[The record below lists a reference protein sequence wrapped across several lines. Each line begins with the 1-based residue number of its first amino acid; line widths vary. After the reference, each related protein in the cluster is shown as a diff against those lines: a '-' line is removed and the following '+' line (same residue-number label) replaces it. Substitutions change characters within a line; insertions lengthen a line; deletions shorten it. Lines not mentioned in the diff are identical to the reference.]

1 LLIEEDID
9 MNRLAHHGLL
19 TLCLLTA
26 GIGQALAHSADEH
39 AGHTMAAKSASSE
52 TAQVKFADVALVDQN
67 GKTVRLEKDLV
78 ADKIV
83 VMSFIYT
90 SCTTVCPVVSS
101 IMGKVQK
108 QLGARVGTEVQL
120 VSISI
125 DPQRDDAKRLNDYA
139 RTFQNGPGWSW
150 LTGSTQSVNETL
162 KGLGSF
168 SGDFKN
174 HAPLILVGDG
184 NSRHW
189 TRYYGFTDPAVLTRQ
204 VEKLSGER
212 NAHAKHTAIAMEHQP

>member
-1 LLIEEDID
+1 
-9 MNRLAHHGLL
+9 MNRFAHRGLL
-19 TLCLLTA
+19 TLCLLA
-26 GIGQALAHSADEH
+26 VGVGQALAHSADEH
-39 AGHTMAAKSASSE
+39 AGHTRAVKSASSE

-78 ADKIV
+78 QNKIV

-150 LTGSTQSVNETL
+150 LTGSPQSVNETL

-174 HAPLILVGDG
+174 HQPLILVGDG

-189 TRYYGFTDPAVLTRQ
+189 TRYYGFTDPAVLSRE

>member
-1 LLIEEDID
+1 
-9 MNRLAHHGLL
+9 MNRFAHRGLL
-19 TLCLLTA
+19 TFCLLA
-26 GIGQALAHSADEH
+26 VGIGQALAHSADEH
-39 AGHTMAAKSASSE
+39 GGHDMQAKSATPES
-52 TAQVKFADVALVDQN
+52 TQVKFADVALVDQN

-78 ADKIV
+78 SNKIV

-150 LTGSTQSVNETL
+150 LTGTTQSVNETL
-162 KGLGSF
+162 KGLGTF

-189 TRYYGFTDPAVLTRQ
+189 TRYYGFTDPAVLSRE
-204 VEKLSGER
+204 VEKLSGQR
-212 NAHAKHTAIAMEHQP
+212 NAHAKHTAVAMENQP

>member
-1 LLIEEDID
+1 
-9 MNRLAHHGLL
+9 MNRFAHRGLL
-19 TLCLLTA
+19 TLCLLA
-26 GIGQALAHSADEH
+26 VGIGQALAHSADEH
-39 AGHTMAAKSASSE
+39 AGHTPPKSASAES
-52 TAQVKFADVALVDQN
+52 AQVKFADVALVDQN

-78 ADKIV
+78 SNKIV

-150 LTGSTQSVNETL
+150 ITGSPQSVNETL

-174 HAPLILVGDG
+174 HQPLILVGDG

-189 TRYYGFTDPAVLTRQ
+189 MRYYGFTDPAVLTRE
-204 VEKLSGER
+204 VEKLSGQR

>member
-1 LLIEEDID
+1 
-9 MNRLAHHGLL
+9 MNRFAHRGLL
-19 TLCLLTA
+19 TFCLLAA
-26 GIGQALAHSADEH
+26 GTGQALAHSADEH
-39 AGHTMAAKSASSE
+39 AGHDMPAKSASSE
-52 TAQVKFADVALVDQN
+52 SAQVKFADVALVDQN
-67 GKTVRLEKDLV
+67 GQAVRLEKDLV
-78 ADKIV
+78 TNKIV

-139 RTFQNGPGWSW
+139 RAFQNGPGWSW
-150 LTGSTQSVNETL
+150 LTGSAQSINATL
-162 KGLGSF
+162 KGLGTF

-174 HAPLILVGDG
+174 HQPLILVGDG
-184 NSRHW
+184 NSRRW
-189 TRYYGFTDPAVLTRQ
+189 TRYYGFTDPAVLTRE
-204 VEKLSGER
+204 VEKLSGQR

>member
-1 LLIEEDID
+1 
-9 MNRLAHHGLL
+9 MKRFTSRGLL
-19 TLCLLTA
+19 TLCLLA
-26 GIGQALAHSADEH
+26 MGVHQAQAHSADEH
-39 AGHTMAAKSASSE
+39 AGHKAAAASTQE
-52 TAQVKFADVALVDQN
+52 HAQVKFANVPLLDQN
-67 GKTVRLEKDLV
+67 GKTVRLEPDLV
-78 ADKIV
+78 RDKIV

-108 QLGARVGTEVQL
+108 QLGARVGEEVQL

-125 DPQRDDAKRLNDYA
+125 DPQRDDPQRLQDYA
-139 RTFQNGPGWSW
+139 RAFQKGPGWSW
-150 LTGSTQSVNETL
+150 LTGSAQSISDTL

-174 HAPLILVGDG
+174 HQPLILVGDG

-189 TRYYGFTDPAVLTRQ
+189 TRYYGFTDPALLTKE
-204 VEKLSGER
+204 VEKLSGLR
-212 NAHAKHTAIAMEHQP
+212 THAKHTAIAMEQQP

>member
-1 LLIEEDID
+1 
-9 MNRLAHHGLL
+9 MNRLAQHGLL
-19 TLCLLTA
+19 TLCLMA
-26 GIGQALAHSADEH
+26 VGIGHALAHSADEH
-39 AGHTMAAKSASSE
+39 AGHDMAAKSASSE
-52 TAQVKFADVALVDQN
+52 RAQVKFADVALVDQN

-78 ADKIV
+78 DNKIV

-139 RTFQNGPGWSW
+139 RTFQKGPGWSW
-150 LTGSTQSVNETL
+150 LTGSPQSVNDTL

-174 HAPLILVGDG
+174 HQPLILVGDG

-189 TRYYGFTDPAVLTRQ
+189 TRYYGFTDPAVLSRE

>member
-1 LLIEEDID
+1 
-9 MNRLAHHGLL
+9 MNRFAHHGLL
-19 TLCLLTA
+19 TLCLLA
-26 GIGQALAHSADEH
+26 VGIGQALAHSTDEH
-39 AGHTMAAKSASSE
+39 AGHNAAAKSASSE
-52 TAQVKFADVALVDQN
+52 KAQVKFADVALVDQN

-78 ADKIV
+78 SNKIV

-139 RTFQNGPGWSW
+139 RTFQKGPGWSW
-150 LTGSTQSVNETL
+150 LTGSPQSVNETL

-174 HAPLILVGDG
+174 HQPLILVGDG

-189 TRYYGFTDPAVLTRQ
+189 TRYYGFTDPTVLSRE

>member
-1 LLIEEDID
+1 
-9 MNRLAHHGLL
+9 MNRLLPCGML
-19 TLCLLTA
+19 TLCLLAA

-39 AGHTMAAKSASSE
+39 AGHDMPAKSATSE
-52 TAQVKFADVALVDQN
+52 SAQVQFADVALVDQT
-67 GKTVRLEKDLV
+67 GKAVRLEKDLV
-78 ADKIV
+78 SNKIV

-125 DPQRDDAKRLNDYA
+125 DPQRDDPKRLNDYA
-139 RTFQNGPGWSW
+139 RSFQNGPGWSW
-150 LTGSTQSVNETL
+150 LTGSTQSINETL
-162 KGLGSF
+162 KGLGTF
-168 SGDFKN
+168 NGDFKS

-189 TRYYGFTDPAVLTRQ
+189 TRYYGFTDPDVLTRE
-204 VEKLSGER
+204 VEKLSGQR
-212 NAHAKHTAIAMEHQP
+212 NAHAKHTAIAMEQHP

>member
-1 LLIEEDID
+1 
-9 MNRLAHHGLL
+9 MNPFAHLGML
-19 TLCLLTA
+19 TLCLLAA
-26 GIGQALAHSADEH
+26 GTGQALAHSTDEH
-39 AGHTMAAKSASSE
+39 AGHTPARNASSE
-52 TAQVKFADVALVDQN
+52 SAQVKFADVALMDQN

-78 ADKIV
+78 SDKIV

-150 LTGSTQSVNETL
+150 LTGSPQSVNETL

-168 SGDFKN
+168 SGDFKS
-174 HAPLILVGDG
+174 HQPLILVGDG

-189 TRYYGFTDPAVLTRQ
+189 TRYYGFTDPMVLSRE
-204 VEKLSGER
+204 VEKLSGQR

>member
-1 LLIEEDID
+1 
-9 MNRLAHHGLL
+9 MNRFAHCGLL
-19 TLCLLTA
+19 TLCLLA
-26 GIGQALAHSADEH
+26 SGIGQALAHSADEH
-39 AGHTMAAKSASSE
+39 AGHNMAAKSASSE
-52 TAQVKFADVALVDQN
+52 NAQVKFADVALVDQD
-67 GKTVRLEKDLV
+67 GKAVRLEKDLV
-78 ADKIV
+78 TNKIV

-108 QLGARVGTEVQL
+108 QLGARVGSEVQL

-125 DPQRDDAKRLNDYA
+125 DPQRDDPKRLNDYA
-139 RTFQNGPGWSW
+139 RAFQSGPGWSW

-168 SGDFKN
+168 SGDFKS

-184 NSRHW
+184 NSSHW
-189 TRYYGFTDPAVLTRQ
+189 TRYYGFTDPSVLIRE
-204 VEKLSGER
+204 VEKLSGQR
-212 NAHAKHTAIAMEHQP
+212 NTHARHTAIAMEQQP

>member
-1 LLIEEDID
+1 
-9 MNRLAHHGLL
+9 MNRLAQRGCL
-19 TLCLLTA
+19 TLCLLA
-26 GIGQALAHSADEH
+26 VGIGQVLAHSAEEH
-39 AGHTMAAKSASSE
+39 AGHDMAAKRASSE
-52 TAQVKFADVALVDQN
+52 SAQVKFADVALVDQD
-67 GKTVRLEKDLV
+67 GKAVRLEKDLV
-78 ADKIV
+78 SNKIV

-101 IMGKVQK
+101 IMGKVQQ

-139 RTFQNGPGWSW
+139 RAFQKGPGWSW
-150 LTGSTQSVNETL
+150 LTGSPQSVNETL

-168 SGDFKN
+168 SGDFKS
-174 HAPLILVGDG
+174 HQPLILVGDG
-184 NSRHW
+184 NRRHW
-189 TRYYGFTDPAVLTRQ
+189 TRYYGFTDPTVLSRE

>member
-1 LLIEEDID
+1 
-9 MNRLAHHGLL
+9 MNRFAHRGLL
-19 TLCLLTA
+19 TLCLLAA

-39 AGHTMAAKSASSE
+39 AGHDMQAKSASQES
-52 TAQVKFADVALVDQN
+52 TQVKFADVALVDQN

-78 ADKIV
+78 SNKIV

-108 QLGARVGTEVQL
+108 QLGARVGSEVQL

-125 DPQRDDAKRLNDYA
+125 DPQRDDAKRLNDYS

-150 LTGSTQSVNETL
+150 LTGTTQSVNETL
-162 KGLGSF
+162 KGLGAF

-189 TRYYGFTDPAVLTRQ
+189 TRYYGFTDPTVLSRE
-204 VEKLSGER
+204 VEKLSGQR
-212 NAHAKHTAIAMEHQP
+212 NAHAKHTAVAMEDQP

>member
-1 LLIEEDID
+1 
-9 MNRLAHHGLL
+9 MNRFAHRGLL
-19 TLCLLTA
+19 TLCLLA
-26 GIGQALAHSADEH
+26 VGVGQALAHSADEH
-39 AGHTMAAKSASSE
+39 AGHGVTAQNSGSE
-52 TAQVKFADVALVDQN
+52 KTQVKFADVTLVDQN
-67 GKTVRLEKDLV
+67 GKTVQLEKDLINN
-78 ADKIV
+78 KIV

-125 DPQRDDAKRLNDYA
+125 DPQRDDAKRLNEYA

-174 HAPLILVGDG
+174 HQPLILVGDG

-189 TRYYGFTDPAVLTRQ
+189 TRYYGFTDPLVLSRE

-212 NAHAKHTAIAMEHQP
+212 NTHAKHTAIAMEQQP

>member
-1 LLIEEDID
+1 
-9 MNRLAHHGLL
+9 MG
-19 TLCLLTA
+19 
-26 GIGQALAHSADEH
+26 
-39 AGHTMAAKSASSE
+39 SE
-52 TAQVKFADVALVDQN
+52 MCIRD
-67 GKTVRLEKDLV
+67 
-78 ADKIV
+78 
-83 VMSFIYT
+83 S
-90 SCTTVCPVVSS
+90 PVVSS

-139 RTFQNGPGWSW
+139 RTFQKGPGWSW
-150 LTGSTQSVNETL
+150 LTGSPQSVSETL

-168 SGDFKN
+168 SGDFKS
-174 HAPLILVGDG
+174 HQPLILVGDG

-189 TRYYGFTDPAVLTRQ
+189 TRYYGFTDPRVLSRE

>member
-1 LLIEEDID
+1 
-9 MNRLAHHGLL
+9 MNRFAHRGLL
-19 TLCLLTA
+19 TLCLLSV

-52 TAQVKFADVALVDQN
+52 KAQVKFADVPLVDQN
-67 GKTVRLEKDLV
+67 GKTVSLEKDLISN
-78 ADKIV
+78 KIV

-101 IMGKVQK
+101 IMGKVQQ

-139 RTFQNGPGWSW
+139 RTFQKGPGWSW
-150 LTGSTQSVNETL
+150 LTGTPQSVNETL

-174 HAPLILVGDG
+174 HQPLILVGDG

-189 TRYYGFTDPAVLTRQ
+189 TRYYGFTDPTVLSRE

-212 NAHAKHTAIAMEHQP
+212 NAHAKHTAIAMEQQP

>member
-1 LLIEEDID
+1 
-9 MNRLAHHGLL
+9 MNRFAHRGLL
-19 TLCLLTA
+19 TLCLLA
-26 GIGQALAHSADEH
+26 VGIGQALAHSADEH
-39 AGHTMAAKSASSE
+39 AGHTAAAKNASSE
-52 TAQVKFADVALVDQN
+52 SAQVKFADVALVDQN

-78 ADKIV
+78 SNKIV

-101 IMGKVQK
+101 IMGKVQQ
-108 QLGARVGTEVQL
+108 QLGARVGEEVQL

-125 DPQRDDAKRLNDYA
+125 DPQRDDAQRLNDYA
-139 RTFQNGPGWSW
+139 RTFQKGPGWSW
-150 LTGSTQSVNETL
+150 LTGTPQSVNATL

-174 HAPLILVGDG
+174 HQPLILVGDG

-189 TRYYGFTDPAVLTRQ
+189 TRYYGFTDPTVLSRQ

>member
-1 LLIEEDID
+1 
-9 MNRLAHHGLL
+9 MNRFAHRGLL
-19 TLCLLTA
+19 TFCLLA
-26 GIGQALAHSADEH
+26 VGIGQALAHSADEH
-39 AGHTMAAKSASSE
+39 AGHDMQPKSVSPES
-52 TAQVKFADVALVDQN
+52 TQVKFADVALVDQN

-78 ADKIV
+78 SNKIV

-150 LTGSTQSVNETL
+150 LTGTTQSVNETL

-174 HAPLILVGDG
+174 HASLILVGDG

-189 TRYYGFTDPAVLTRQ
+189 TRFYGFTDPAVLSRE
-204 VEKLSGER
+204 VEKLSGQR
-212 NAHAKHTAIAMEHQP
+212 NAHAKHTAVAMENQP

>member
-1 LLIEEDID
+1 
-9 MNRLAHHGLL
+9 MNRLAQRGCL
-19 TLCLLTA
+19 TLCLLAA
-26 GIGQALAHSADEH
+26 GIGQVLAHAAEEH
-39 AGHTMAAKSASSE
+39 AGHDMAAKRASSE
-52 TAQVKFADVALVDQN
+52 SAQVKFADVALVDQD
-67 GKTVRLEKDLV
+67 GKAVRLEKDLV
-78 ADKIV
+78 SNKIV

-101 IMGKVQK
+101 IMGKVQQ

-139 RTFQNGPGWSW
+139 RAFQKGPGWSW
-150 LTGSTQSVNETL
+150 LTGSPQSVNETL

-168 SGDFKN
+168 SGDFKS
-174 HAPLILVGDG
+174 HQPLILVGDG
-184 NSRHW
+184 NRRHW
-189 TRYYGFTDPAVLTRQ
+189 TRYYGFTDPTVLSRE

>member
-1 LLIEEDID
+1 
-9 MNRLAHHGLL
+9 M
-19 TLCLLTA
+19 
-26 GIGQALAHSADEH
+26 S
-39 AGHTMAAKSASSE
+39 
-52 TAQVKFADVALVDQN
+52 
-67 GKTVRLEKDLV
+67 
-78 ADKIV
+78 DKIV
-83 VMSFIYT
+83 VMGFIYT

-125 DPQRDDAKRLNDYA
+125 DPQRDDPQRLNDYA
-139 RTFQNGPGWSW
+139 RTFQQGPGWSW
-150 LTGSTQSVNETL
+150 LTGSPQSVNATL
-162 KGLGSF
+162 KGLGAY

-174 HAPLILVGDG
+174 HSPLILVGDG
-184 NSRHW
+184 NNRSW
-189 TRYYGFTDPAVLTRQ
+189 TRYYGFTDPSELARA